1 MKLVSHSRY
10 DNIDSELVLPVKV
23 HSCGLP
29 SSSVLVANSI
39 EVSSAYVALL
49 THCSQSCFLSSLAF
63 QHNTFSLNLLPS
75 LRLLAHLAASC
86 VEGICNIHCA
96 LLYYLIKLDK
106 LINSSTTQA

>member
-49 THCSQSCFLSSLAF
+49 THCSRSCFFVQSCFSA
-63 QHNTFSLNLLPS
+63 QHIFPQFAAITPPSGTFGNQL
-75 LRLLAHLAASC
+75 C
-86 VEGICNIHCA
+86 
-96 LLYYLIKLDK
+96 
-106 LINSSTTQA
+106 